1 MLCLDLDGF
10 KTVNDTMGHEAG
22 DLLLSRLA
30 DRLRGLI
37 RPIDTVARTGGD
49 EFTIV
54 QRNVDSQEDVRRLVQ
69 RLLDNLQDPVQVDG
83 YRLTVGS
90 SIGVALYPRD
100 GSDGRVLLKNADTAL
115 YRAKADG
122 RGTFRFF
129 EPEMDRSLQERRA
142 LEHDLR
148 LALEQDRLEVY
159 FQPEFACDT
168 LEVVGFEALV
178 RWRDP
183 ARGVVPPGIFIPIAE
198 ECGLI
203 EQLGRIVLE
212 QACTLAASWRP
223 QCRIAVNL
231 SPSQFRDQS
240 LPSLLSDI
248 LERTGLPAHLLE
260 LEVTEG
266 VLIRDE
272 DQALGILRGLKE
284 HGVRIA
290 LDDFGTGYSSLSYL
304 RRFPFDK
311 IKIDKSFVQAQQY
324 DPGAQAILETILAM
338 SGRLNLTVTVT
349 AEGVETDEQLAM
361 IRRQRCTEVQGYL
374 LGMPMPAAQVPAF
387 LQATTKDSTSWHGA
401 RQLDLVAD
409 AAD

>member
-1 MLCLDLDGF
+1 
-10 KTVNDTMGHEAG
+10 
-22 DLLLSRLA
+22 
-30 DRLRGLI
+30 
-37 RPIDTVARTGGD
+37 
-49 EFTIV
+49 
-54 QRNVDSQEDVRRLVQ
+54 
-69 RLLDNLQDPVQVDG
+69 VDG
-83 YRLTVGS
+83 YRLGVAC
-90 SIGVALYPRD
+90 SIGVALYPRH
-100 GSDGRVLLKNADTAL
+100 GPEGRTLLKNADTAL
-115 YRAKADG
+115 YRAKAEG

-148 LALEQDRLEVY
+148 LAMQHDRLEVY
-159 FQPEFACDT
+159 FQPEFACDS
-168 LEVVGFEALV
+168 LQVVGFEALV

-183 ARGVVPPGIFIPIAE
+183 ARGVVPQGIFIPIAE

-203 EQLGRIVLE
+203 DQLGRVVLE
-212 QACTLAASWRP
+212 RACTLAASWQQKR
-223 QCRIAVNL
+223 RIAVNL
-231 SPSQFRDQS
+231 SPSQFRDNS
-240 LPSLLSDI
+240 LPTLLSEI

-272 DQALGILRGLKE
+272 EQALGILRGLKA

-311 IKIDKSFVQAQQY
+311 IKIDKSFVQAQQH

-338 SGRLNLTVTVT
+338 SGRLNLTVT
-349 AEGVETDEQLAM
+349 AEGVETEEQLAM

-374 LGMPMPAAQVPAF
+374 LGMPMPAAQVPGF
-387 LQATTKDSTSWHGA
+387 LQTCDRESGSWQGG
-401 RQLDLVAD
+401 RQLALVAD